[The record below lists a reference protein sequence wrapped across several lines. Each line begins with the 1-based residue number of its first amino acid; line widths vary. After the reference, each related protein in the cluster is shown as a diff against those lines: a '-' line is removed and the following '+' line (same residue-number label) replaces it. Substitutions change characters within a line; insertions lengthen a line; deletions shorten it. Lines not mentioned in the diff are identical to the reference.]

1 MKLTLNDEIGK
12 LIATLII
19 GPIMIY
25 KGFIYND
32 LLLGILGLL
41 LLVYDGYW
49 ICKYYSKKN
58 KLNKDKL
65 KIDNDSINDNTEENI
80 TLEVSNKL

>member
-1 MKLTLNDEIGK
+1 MKLTLNDEIGT

-19 GPIMIY
+19 SPIMIY
-25 KGFIYND
+25 KGFIYTD

-49 ICKYYSKKN
+49 ICKYYSKKH
-58 KLNKDKL
+58 KEGID
-65 KIDNDSINDNTEENI
+65 IDNNIEHEQENI
-80 TLEVSNKL
+80 TLEVSDK

>member
-49 ICKYYSKKN
+49 ICKFYQKKH
-58 KLNKDKL
+58 KLSKDKISL
-65 KIDNDSINDNTEENI
+65 DNSVNENI
-80 TLEVSNKL
+80 KLEITNKS